1 MWGVF
6 FLEMTALGIFLPP
19 CHICAAR
26 NSRRSRVQTLSLY
39 ACQEDLKSKDIIR
52 SKPHN
57 QHTAEREGESEEVTV
72 TRRKYKKYKG
82 ELDDSEPAEQR
93 INETRGSE

>member
-1 MWGVF
+1 M
-6 FLEMTALGIFLPP
+6 EMTALGIFLPP

-57 QHTAEREGESEEVTV
+57 QHTAEREGGRE
-72 TRRKYKKYKG
+72 
-82 ELDDSEPAEQR
+82 
-93 INETRGSE
+93 RGSDSNAEKIQEIQGRVG